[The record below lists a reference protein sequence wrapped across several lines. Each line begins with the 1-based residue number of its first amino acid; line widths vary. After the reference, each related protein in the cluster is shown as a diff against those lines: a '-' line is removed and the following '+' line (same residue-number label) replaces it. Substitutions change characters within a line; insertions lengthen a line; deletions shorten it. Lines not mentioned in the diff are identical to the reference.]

1 MIDVRPSEERGRN
14 KLSWLD
20 TRFTF
25 SFDQYYDPEHVQF
38 RSLRVLNEDVV
49 APGKGFPTHPHRDME
64 ILTWIL
70 EGALEHRD
78 NTGSSGVLH
87 PGELQHMSAGTGVMH
102 SEFNPSPKD
111 LVHLLQ
117 IWILPERKGLKP
129 SYEQLTF
136 ADADLRGRFALVAGP
151 NAPVTIYQDANLYI
165 ARLDKGA
172 IAKQPIGAG
181 RHAWIQVAR
190 GSIVLN
196 GLRDGQA
203 GGIQLKA
210 GDGAALSNESEV
222 RVEAREASE
231 VLLFD
236 LA

>member
-1 MIDVRPSEERGRN
+1 MIELRPSEERGRN

-20 TRFTF
+20 THFTF

-70 EGALEHRD
+70 EGTLEHRD
-78 NTGSSGVLH
+78 NTGGSGVLR

-111 LVHLLQ
+111 PVHLLQ
-117 IWILPERKGLKP
+117 IWILPDRKGLKP
-129 SYEQLTF
+129 AYEQLTF
-136 ADADLRGRFALVAGP
+136 ADADLRGRFAHVAGP
-151 NAPVTIYQDANLYI
+151 EAPVTIHQDANLYI
-165 ARLDKGA
+165 ARLDSGTSV
-172 IAKQPIGAG
+172 KQTMGAG
-181 RHAWIQVAR
+181 RHAWLQVAR
-190 GSIVLN
+190 GSVMLN
-196 GLRDGQA
+196 GLRDGHTN
-203 GGIQLKA
+203 GIQLKA
-210 GDGAALSNESEV
+210 GDGAALSNESEI
-222 RVEAREASE
+222 RVQATESSE